1 MAKGGTEGWTDGWT
15 DRQMDGQMDKQK
27 TDISQFPRVLQDIG
41 PLGPLPKKQ
50 GTGAFSVQGI
60 KINRKYHSLPTLPI
74 SRETR
79 SNLAE
84 LQVQILMRNGMKS
97 ICRNSFFLF

>member
-1 MAKGGTEGWTDGWT
+1 MAKGGTEGWTD
-15 DRQMDGQMDKQK
+15 RRMDGQMDKQK

-60 KINRKYHSLPTLPI
+60 KINQKYHSLPTLPI

>member
-1 MAKGGTEGWTDGWT
+1 MAKGGTEGWMDG
-15 DRQMDGQMDKQK
+15 RIDGQMDKRK
-27 TDISQFPRVLQDIG
+27 TDISKFPRVLQDIG

-79 SNLAE
+79 SNLAQ

>member
-27 TDISQFPRVLQDIG
+27 TDISLLPRVLQDIG

-60 KINRKYHSLPTLPI
+60 SINRKYHPLPTLPI

-79 SNLAE
+79 SNLAQ
-84 LQVQILMRNGMKS
+84 L
-97 ICRNSFFLF
+97 